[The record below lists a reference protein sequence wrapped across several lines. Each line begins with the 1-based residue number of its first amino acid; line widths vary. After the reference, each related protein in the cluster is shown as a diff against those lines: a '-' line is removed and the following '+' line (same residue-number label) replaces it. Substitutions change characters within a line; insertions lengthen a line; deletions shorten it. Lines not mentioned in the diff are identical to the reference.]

1 MSQSY
6 WAVLPANI
14 RYHKELTQTA
24 KLLYAEVSAL
34 AQSDGFCWATDAYL
48 AETLGCSVATVT
60 RSLRKLRKLGFI
72 RCEKTT
78 NAKGTERHIYCG
90 MFLHEGG
97 MVKNDDTIDDT
108 VTKDDTPTVKN
119 DQTPPATLLKE
130 NKKRKNTRAR
140 KKTAFCDEATDAAI
154 VAIFDAFCDGDAT
167 LRARIDDLCDDR
179 AEKQGRPV
187 DTTRIANGLV
197 NALKRH
203 SAGDHSIMLYLLDK
217 SIDGHWP
224 TVYPLRDWEK
234 AQKPWLELDAAE
246 AAASEPSGVR
256 EWRPSDGD

>member
-14 RYHKELTQTA
+14 RYHRELTQTE

-90 MFLHEGG
+90 IFLHEGG
-97 MVKNDDTIDDT
+97 MVKNDDTVDDT
-108 VTKDDTPTVKN
+108 VTNDDTPTVKN
-119 DQTPPATLLKE
+119 DQTPGGTLLKE
-130 NKKRKNTRAR
+130 NKKRKNTREG
-140 KKTAFCDEATDAAI
+140 DPVIEI
-154 VAIFDAFCDGDAT
+154 NAIFDDLCGDDRD
-167 LRARIDDLCDDR
+167 LRELIDDFCIIR
-179 AEKQGRPV
+179 AELHKPI
-187 DTTRIANGLV
+187 TTKRMANILAGKLY
-197 NALKRH
+197 RF
-203 SAGDHSIMLYLLDK
+203 SEGDHRLMTAMLEK
-217 SIDGHWP
+217 AIDGRWQS
-224 TVYPLRDWEK
+224 VYELRLQERAD
-234 AQKPWLELDAAE
+234 LLHSRAE
-246 AAASEPSGVR
+246 AADVQ
-256 EWRPSDGD
+256 EWRPDDG